1 MVPGISQ
8 SRAILPAP
16 IAPTFTL
23 LDGAYFPKTEAGT
36 IVGAPANI
44 AAPAVPFKVF
54 LIKFLLEDVVFFELM
69 V

>member
-1 MVPGISQ
+1 M
-8 SRAILPAP
+8 
-16 IAPTFTL
+16 APTFTL